1 MEEYITLVSVPTI
14 TVLVY
19 WIINLIKYAFDGNE
33 KLKRFIP
40 IMAAGLGL
48 VLGVVAFYAAPEM
61 GVGKNPFVAAI
72 VGMASGLAATGAN
85 QVIKQLSKKDCE
97 ELLKED
103 KKEEGTGDKD
113 KKDN

>member
-33 KLKRFIP
+33 KLSASYHLWRQGLG
-40 IMAAGLGL
+40 AGLRRRRFL
-48 VLGVVAFYAAPEM
+48 RRAPRW
-61 GVGKNPFVAAI
+61 VSAKTPLSPLI
-72 VGMASGLAATGAN
+72 VGMASGLPATGAN

-103 KKEEGTGDKD
+103 KKKRAPAIRTKG
-113 KKDN
+113 